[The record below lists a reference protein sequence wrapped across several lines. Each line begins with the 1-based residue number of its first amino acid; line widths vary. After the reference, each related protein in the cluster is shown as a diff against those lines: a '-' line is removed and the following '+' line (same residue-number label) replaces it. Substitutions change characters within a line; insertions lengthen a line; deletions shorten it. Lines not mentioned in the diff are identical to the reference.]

1 MKVYFVRHGEG
12 EHNVNKVYSTPH
24 FNLTQKGIKQAES
37 LADRLINFPIELILS
52 SPYQRTKQTSEI
64 IRTHFASSSDK
75 QKAPEVIFTDL
86 LEELKRPSEISG
98 KSWEDP
104 EIIKIRQ
111 LMYENFHKKDWH
123 FSDEENFYDLKQ
135 RALKF
140 IEYLEKFEQKHIL
153 IVSHI
158 NMIKMIVLTMMFA
171 ESLSPDIF
179 SRAYD
184 FLTLSTS
191 GLTICQK
198 TDNTHNYF
206 GTERKTLWEL
216 ITWNDQ
222 SHLG

>member
-1 MKVYFVRHGEG
+1 MKIYFVRHGEG
-12 EHNVNKVYSTPH
+12 EHNVNKLYSIPD
-24 FNLTQKGIKQAES
+24 FNLTEKGIKQAES
-37 LADRLINFPIELILS
+37 LAERLINFPIELILS

-64 IRTHFASSSDK
+64 IKTRFASNSDQ
-75 QKAPEVIFTDL
+75 QKMPEVIFTEL

-111 LMYENFHKKDWH
+111 LMNENFDKADWH
-123 FSDEENFYDLKQ
+123 YSDEENFYDLKK
-135 RALKF
+135 RSLEFLK
-140 IEYLEKFEQKHIL
+140 YLEQFKQKHIL

-158 NMIKMIVLTMMFA
+158 NMIKMVVLSMMFA

-198 TDNTHNYF
+198 TDKSHNDF